1 MTHSPKPEQVDA
13 FASRN
18 YPAITMSA
26 QKSSE
31 TPVGAALPRPTPAF
45 ATAVAA
51 VPLLQPTLCESG
63 FADLD
68 RGASKHFA
76 SLWSALKQ
84 LLLALIAC
92 AT

>member
-13 FASRN
+13 FASRTD
-18 YPAITMSA
+18 PAITMSA

-51 VPLLQPTLCESG
+51 VPLLQPTLCESVLPTWIEG
-63 FADLD
+63 HRSILRAY
-68 RGASKHFA
+68 G
-76 SLWSALKQ
+76 
-84 LLLALIAC
+84 LL
-92 AT
+92 